1 MDNVI
6 DNFSKRKDEL
16 DNYYKYLKI
25 FDESETKVSYYS
37 EGEHKNEQIEFD
49 FQKVLIA
56 NAYLLLY
63 NIVESTVSN
72 SVNAIFQ
79 SITYSNCKYDDLTD
93 FFKKLWVKDKII
105 CSSIND
111 TGQIINV
118 FQNIINILN
127 RDCSFDNSMNLL
139 GISGNIDAHKIRQIS
154 NKIGLSIVSNG
165 SELEDIK
172 NIRNKLAHGER
183 TFNDIGKDITVNEL
197 NSIKEKT
204 INYLDLFVNNVR
216 RFIENKNFK
225 DS

>member
-1 MDNVI
+1 M
-6 DNFSKRKDEL
+6 
-16 DNYYKYLKI
+16 
-25 FDESETKVSYYS
+25 
-37 EGEHKNEQIEFD
+37 
-49 FQKVLIA
+49 
-56 NAYLLLY
+56 
-63 NIVESTVSN
+63 
-72 SVNAIFQ
+72 
-79 SITYSNCKYDDLTD
+79 
-93 FFKKLWVKDKII
+93 
-105 CSSIND
+105 
-111 TGQIINV
+111 